1 MKTYYD
7 NFQNKA
13 TITKVRVKPY
23 CDAKQKQTGY
33 LLKCYAMYD
42 RNFMYSA
49 NLFETEQDALNE
61 LKKYS
66 CGTFVEKVD

>member
-1 MKTYYD
+1 MKIKKELKMKTYYD

-33 LLKCYAMYD
+33 LFSLVLSRFQAY
-42 RNFMYSA
+42 
-49 NLFETEQDALNE
+49 
-61 LKKYS
+61 
-66 CGTFVEKVD
+66 